1 MISSTAAQ
9 LPEGGKQQL
18 WGEAGREGVSF
29 RLETPKLSSR
39 LPCGIPAPGTAT
51 AGALPELARLNS
63 EWWWNTSARKM
74 LITGN
79 SLHFILCVPQ
89 QQGET
94 AKV

>member
-1 MISSTAAQ
+1 MISSTASQ

-18 WGEAGREGVSF
+18 WGEAGRERVLF

-51 AGALPELARLNS
+51 AWALPDLARLNG
-63 EWWWNTSARKM
+63 EWWWNTSTGKM

-79 SLHFILCVPQ
+79 SLHFILCVSQ
-89 QQGET
+89 QQGER